1 MLRIVEA
8 KIKGQTRVMKF
19 TLFGDLIK
27 KGKEDTG
34 YSMTY
39 LRVGKYNNVQ
49 YLKTTKSTA
58 FILNDD
64 IDVVVTENFSL
75 DGNIDTTISVRICA
89 VYMKSFNTQ
98 YTCPNCSSEI
108 ISDEEYVVC
117 DNYDTISL
125 LSDCQSSVAICFT
138 GEIANEKLLFQSK
151 GNLIPK
157 YFQLPV
163 IPKTSLAK
171 AMLNKNV
178 DIVYQPKEKN
188 IVKDMKPYFINLL

>member
-27 KGKEDTG
+27 KVKEDTG

-49 YLKTTKSTA
+49 YLKTTKSTT

-157 YFQLPV
+157 YFQLSV